1 MLQEYNPKNENIFI
15 HVNGELLPRKE
26 AKVSVFDS
34 IVQNGDGVWE
44 GLRVYPEGIV
54 CYDKHLTR
62 LQEGAHALGYE
73 GVPTKEEIK
82 KAIKETLDA
91 NGMNDDTH
99 IRLTLTRG
107 EKVTSGMDSRL
118 NQSGCCLIVLA
129 EWKKK
134 VYDFSKGIRAISS
147 SIRRSIPAFLDSKIH
162 HNNMLSLVIAKMHA
176 NIAGFDAAVMLDE
189 RGFVAELN
197 DTNLFMLKNNKVYTP
212 FPHACLPGITRGTF
226 MELLKENNIEIEE
239 RDLTLVEFINAD
251 LVFATGTNGEIT
263 PVTEME
269 GRVINCDQ
277 DFLEKIKNLFEA
289 KLPSLCEPL

>member
-34 IVQNGDGVWE
+34 IVQNGDGVGE

-73 GVPTKEEIK
+73 GVPTKKEIK

-197 DTNLFMLKNNKVYTP
+197 DTNLFMAKNNKVYTP

-226 MELLKENNIEIEE
+226 MELLKENDIEIEE

-269 GRVINCDQ
+269 GREIKCDQ

>member
-82 KAIKETLDA
+82 IAIKETLDA

-197 DTNLFMLKNNKVYTP
+197 DTNLFMAKNNKVYTP

-269 GRVINCDQ
+269 GREIKCDQ

>member
-1 MLQEYNPKNENIFI
+1 MLQEYNPKNENVFI

-73 GVPTKEEIK
+73 GVPSKEEIK

-91 NGMNDDTH
+91 NRMNDDTH

-134 VYDFSKGIRAISS
+134 VYDFSKGIKAISS

-176 NIAGFDAAVMLDE
+176 NIAGYDAAVMLDE

-197 DTNLFMLKNNKVYTP
+197 DTNLFMVKANKVFTP

-226 MELLKENNIEIEE
+226 IELLKENNIEIQE

-263 PVTEME
+263 PVTEMD
-269 GRVINCDQ
+269 GRPIKCDQ

>member
-134 VYDFSKGIRAISS
+134 VYDFSKGIRTISS

-197 DTNLFMLKNNKVYTP
+197 DTNLFMAKNNKVYTP

-269 GRVINCDQ
+269 GREIKCDQ

>member
-1 MLQEYNPKNENIFI
+1 MLQEYNSKNEKIFI
-15 HVNGELLPRKE
+15 HVNGELLPRDE

-62 LQEGAHALGYE
+62 LQEGAHALSYE
-73 GVPTKEEIK
+73 GIPTKKEIK
-82 KAIKETLDA
+82 KAIKETLEA
-91 NGMNDDTH
+91 NGMTDDTH

-107 EKVTSGMDSRL
+107 EKVTSGMDARL

-162 HNNMLSLVIAKMHA
+162 HNNMLSLVIAKIHA
-176 NIAGFDAAVMLDE
+176 NIAGYDAAVMLDD

-197 DTNLFMLKNNKVYTP
+197 DTNLFMVKEGVVYTP
-212 FPHACLPGITRGTF
+212 YANACLPGITRQTF
-226 MELLKENNIEIEE
+226 IHLLEENKISILE
-239 RDLTLVEFINAD
+239 RDLSLVEFINAD

-263 PVTEME
+263 PVTEMD
-269 GRVINCDQ
+269 GREIKCDQ
-277 DFLEKIKNLFEA
+277 KYLEELKDLFEA

>member
-73 GVPTKEEIK
+73 GVPTKEAIK

-91 NGMNDDTH
+91 NGMNDNTH

-197 DTNLFMLKNNKVYTP
+197 DTNLFMTKNNKVYTP

-269 GRVINCDQ
+269 GREIKCDQ

>member
-1 MLQEYNPKNENIFI
+1 MLQEYNPKNENILI
-15 HVNGELLPRKE
+15 HVNGKLLPRKD

-62 LQEGAHALGYE
+62 LHEGAKALAYE
-73 GVPTKEEIK
+73 GIPSKDEIK

-91 NGMNDDTH
+91 NGMNTDTH

-162 HNNMLSLVIAKMHA
+162 HNNMLSLVIAKIQA
-176 NIAGFDAAVMLDE
+176 NISGYDAAVMLDE

-197 DTNLFMLKNNKVYTP
+197 DTNLFMVKEGSVFTP
-212 FPHACLPGITRGTF
+212 FAHACLPGITRQTF
-226 MELLKENNIEIEE
+226 IDLFKENKINIFE
-239 RDLTLVEFINAD
+239 RDLSLVEFINAD

-263 PVTEME
+263 PVTEID
-269 GRVINCDQ
+269 GRSINCDKN
-277 DFLEKIKNLFEA
+277 FLEKIKNLFEA

>member
-15 HVNGELLPRKE
+15 HVNGELLSRKE

-73 GVPTKEEIK
+73 GVPTKKQIK

-176 NIAGFDAAVMLDE
+176 NIAGYDAAVMLDE

-197 DTNLFMLKNNKVYTP
+197 DTNLFMAKNSKVYTP

-269 GRVINCDQ
+269 GREIRCDQ

>member
-82 KAIKETLDA
+82 IAIKETLDA

-197 DTNLFMLKNNKVYTP
+197 DTNLFMVKNNKVYTP

-269 GRVINCDQ
+269 GREIKCDQ

>member
-73 GVPTKEEIK
+73 GIPTKNEIK

-107 EKVTSGMDSRL
+107 DKVTSGMDSRL

-197 DTNLFMLKNNKVYTP
+197 DTNLFMTKNNKVYTP

-269 GRVINCDQ
+269 GREIKCDQ

>member
-1 MLQEYNPKNENIFI
+1 MLQEYNPKNENILI
-15 HVNGELLPRKE
+15 HVNGKLLPRKE

-62 LQEGAHALGYE
+62 LHEGAKALAYE
-73 GVPTKEEIK
+73 GIPSKDEIK
-82 KAIKETLDA
+82 NAIKETLDA
-91 NGMNDDTH
+91 NGMNTDTH

-162 HNNMLSLVIAKMHA
+162 HNNMLSLVIAKIQA
-176 NIAGFDAAVMLDE
+176 NISGYDAAVMLDE

-197 DTNLFMLKNNKVYTP
+197 DTNLFMVKGGSISTP
-212 FPHACLPGITRGTF
+212 FAHACLPGITRQTF
-226 MELLKENNIEIEE
+226 IDLFKENQMEINE
-239 RDLTLVEFINAD
+239 RDLSLVEFINAD

-263 PVTEME
+263 PVTEID
-269 GRVINCDQ
+269 GRKVNCDNN
-277 DFLEKIKNLFEA
+277 FLEKIKNLFEA
-289 KLPSLCEPL
+289 KLPSLCELL

>member
-82 KAIKETLDA
+82 IAIKETLDA

-197 DTNLFMLKNNKVYTP
+197 DTNLFMTKNNKVYTP

-269 GRVINCDQ
+269 GREIKCDQ

>member
-1 MLQEYNPKNENIFI
+1 MIFQ
-15 HVNGELLPRKE
+15 R
-26 AKVSVFDS
+26 
-34 IVQNGDGVWE
+34 
-44 GLRVYPEGIV
+44 
-54 CYDKHLTR
+54 
-62 LQEGAHALGYE
+62 
-73 GVPTKEEIK
+73 
-82 KAIKETLDA
+82 
-91 NGMNDDTH
+91 
-99 IRLTLTRG
+99 
-107 EKVTSGMDSRL
+107 
-118 NQSGCCLIVLA
+118 GCCLIVLA

-134 VYDFSKGIRAISS
+134 VYDFSKGIKAISS

-176 NIAGFDAAVMLDE
+176 NIAGYDAAVMLDE

-197 DTNLFMLKNNKVYTP
+197 DTNLFMVKANKVFTP

-226 MELLKENNIEIEE
+226 IELLKENNIEIQE

-263 PVTEME
+263 PVTEMD
-269 GRVINCDQ
+269 GRPIKCDQ

>member
-62 LQEGAHALGYE
+62 LQECAHALGYE
-73 GVPTKEEIK
+73 GVPTKKEIK

-176 NIAGFDAAVMLDE
+176 NIAGYDAAVMLDE

-197 DTNLFMLKNNKVYTP
+197 DTNLFMVKANKVFTP

-226 MELLKENNIEIEE
+226 IELLKENNIEIEE

-263 PVTEME
+263 PVTEMD
-269 GRVINCDQ
+269 GRAIKCDHN
-277 DFLEKIKNLFEA
+277 FLEKIKNLFEA

>member
-82 KAIKETLDA
+82 IAIKETLDA

-176 NIAGFDAAVMLDE
+176 NIAGLDAAVMLDE

-197 DTNLFMLKNNKVYTP
+197 DTNLFMTKNNKVYTP

-269 GRVINCDQ
+269 GREIKCDQ

>member
-1 MLQEYNPKNENIFI
+1 MLQEYNPKNENILI
-15 HVNGELLPRKE
+15 HVNGKLLPRKD

-62 LQEGAHALGYE
+62 LHEGAKALAYE
-73 GVPTKEEIK
+73 GIPSKDEIK

-91 NGMNDDTH
+91 NGMNTDTH

-162 HNNMLSLVIAKMHA
+162 HNNMLSLVIAKIQA
-176 NIAGFDAAVMLDE
+176 NIAGYDAAVMLDE

-197 DTNLFMLKNNKVYTP
+197 DTNLFMVKDGAVSTP
-212 FPHACLPGITRGTF
+212 FAHACLPGITRQTF
-226 MELLKENNIEIEE
+226 IDLFKENQMEINE
-239 RDLTLVEFINAD
+239 RDLSLVEFINAD

-263 PVTEME
+263 PVTEID
-269 GRVINCDQ
+269 GRTVNCDN

>member
-1 MLQEYNPKNENIFI
+1 MLQEYNPKNKNIFI
-15 HVNGELLPRKE
+15 HVSGELLKRE
-26 AKVSVFDS
+26 DAKVSVFDS

-73 GVPTKEEIK
+73 GVPTKDEIK

-91 NGMNDDTH
+91 NGMNNDTH

-107 EKVTSGMDSRL
+107 EKVTSGMDARL

-134 VYDFSKGIRAISS
+134 VYDFSKGIKAISS

-176 NIAGFDAAVMLDE
+176 NIAGYDAAVMLDD

-197 DTNLFMLKNNKVYTP
+197 DTNLFMLKYNKVYTP

-226 MELLKENNIEIEE
+226 MELLKENNIGIEE

-269 GRVINCDQ
+269 GREIKCDMN
-277 DFLEKIKNLFEA
+277 FLEKIKNLFEA

>member
-1 MLQEYNPKNENIFI
+1 MLQEYNPKNKDIFI
-15 HVNGELLPRKE
+15 HVNGELLPRSQ

-73 GVPTKEEIK
+73 GVPSKDEIK

-91 NGMNDDTH
+91 NGMDNDTH

-134 VYDFSKGIRAISS
+134 VYDFSKGIKAISS

-176 NIAGFDAAVMLDE
+176 NIAGYDAAVMLDD

-226 MELLKENNIEIEE
+226 MELLKENNIGIEE

-263 PVTEME
+263 PVTQME
-269 GRVINCDQ
+269 GREIKCDMN
-277 DFLEKIKNLFEA
+277 FLEKIKNLFET

>member
-15 HVNGELLPRKE
+15 HVNGELLTRKE

-62 LQEGAHALGYE
+62 LHEGAHALGYE
-73 GVPTKEEIK
+73 GVPTKKEIK

-147 SIRRSIPAFLDSKIH
+147 SIRRRIPAFLDSKIH

-176 NIAGFDAAVMLDE
+176 NIAGYDAAVMLDE

-197 DTNLFMLKNNKVYTP
+197 DTNLFMVKANKVFTP

-226 MELLKENNIEIEE
+226 IELLKENNIEIEE

-263 PVTEME
+263 PVTEMD
-269 GRVINCDQ
+269 GRAIKCDHN
-277 DFLEKIKNLFEA
+277 FLEKIKNLFEA

>member
-1 MLQEYNPKNENIFI
+1 MLQEYNPKNENIII

-73 GVPTKEEIK
+73 GVPKKEEIK
-82 KAIKETLDA
+82 KAIKETLEA

-197 DTNLFMLKNNKVYTP
+197 DTNLFMVKNKKVYTP

-269 GRVINCDQ
+269 GREIKCDQ
-277 DFLEKIKNLFEA
+277 GFLEKIKNLFES

>member
-1 MLQEYNPKNENIFI
+1 MLQEYNPKNKNIFI
-15 HVNGELLPRKE
+15 HVSGELLKRE
-26 AKVSVFDS
+26 DAKVSVFDS

-73 GVPTKEEIK
+73 GVPTKDEIK
-82 KAIKETLDA
+82 KAIKETLNA
-91 NGMNDDTH
+91 NGMNNDTH

-107 EKVTSGMDSRL
+107 EKVTSGMDARL
-118 NQSGCCLIVLA
+118 NQNGCCLIVLA

-134 VYDFSKGIRAISS
+134 VYDFSKGIKAISS

-176 NIAGFDAAVMLDE
+176 NIAGYDAAVMLDD

-226 MELLKENNIEIEE
+226 MELLKENNIGIEE

-269 GRVINCDQ
+269 GREIKCDMG
-277 DFLEKIKNLFEA
+277 FLEKIKNLFEA

>member
-197 DTNLFMLKNNKVYTP
+197 DTNLFMTKNNKVYTP

-226 MELLKENNIEIEE
+226 MDLLKENNIEIEE

-269 GRVINCDQ
+269 GREIKCDQ

>member
-1 MLQEYNPKNENIFI
+1 MLQEYNPKNENILI
-15 HVNGELLPRKE
+15 HVNGKLLPRKE

-62 LQEGAHALGYE
+62 LHEGAKALAYE
-73 GVPTKEEIK
+73 GIPSKDEIK

-91 NGMNDDTH
+91 NGMNTDTH

-162 HNNMLSLVIAKMHA
+162 HNNMLSLVIAKIQA
-176 NIAGFDAAVMLDE
+176 NISGYDAAVMLDE

-197 DTNLFMLKNNKVYTP
+197 DTNLFMVKDGSVSTP
-212 FPHACLPGITRGTF
+212 FAHACLPGITRQTF
-226 MELLKENNIEIEE
+226 IDLFKENQMEINE
-239 RDLTLVEFINAD
+239 RDLSLVEFINAD

-263 PVTEME
+263 PVTEID
-269 GRVINCDQ
+269 GRTVNCDNN
-277 DFLEKIKNLFEA
+277 FLEKIKNLFEA

>member
-15 HVNGELLPRKE
+15 HVGGKLLPRKK

-54 CYDKHLTR
+54 CYDKHLNR
-62 LQEGAHALGYE
+62 LQEGAHALAYE
-73 GVPTKEEIK
+73 EIPTKEEIK

-91 NGMNDDTH
+91 NGMNTDTH

-134 VYDFSKGIRAISS
+134 VYDFSKGIKAISS

-162 HNNMLSLVIAKMHA
+162 HNNMLSLVIAKIQA
-176 NIAGFDAAVMLDE
+176 NISGYDAAVMLDD

-197 DTNLFMLKNNKVYTP
+197 DTNLFLLKDGTVQTP
-212 FPHACLPGITRGTF
+212 YAHACLPGITRQTF
-226 MELLKENNIEIEE
+226 IDLFKENKIPVEE

-263 PVTEME
+263 PVTEMD
-269 GRVINCDQ
+269 GREIKCNIK
-277 DFLEKIKNLFEA
+277 FLERIKNLFEL
-289 KLPSLCEPL
+289 KLPKLCEPL

>member
-1 MLQEYNPKNENIFI
+1 MLQEYNPKNENILI
-15 HVNGELLPRKE
+15 HVNGKLLPRKE

-62 LQEGAHALGYE
+62 LHEGAKALAYE
-73 GVPTKEEIK
+73 GIPSKDEIK

-91 NGMNDDTH
+91 NGMNTDTH

-162 HNNMLSLVIAKMHA
+162 HNNMLSLVIAKIQA
-176 NIAGFDAAVMLDE
+176 NISGYDAAVMLDE

-197 DTNLFMLKNNKVYTP
+197 DTNLFMVKDGSVSTP
-212 FPHACLPGITRGTF
+212 FAHACLPGITRQTF
-226 MELLKENNIEIEE
+226 IDLFKENQMEINE
-239 RDLTLVEFINAD
+239 RDLSLVEFINAD

-263 PVTEME
+263 PVTEID
-269 GRVINCDQ
+269 GRTVNCDN

>member
-1 MLQEYNPKNENIFI
+1 MLQEYNPKNENIII
-15 HVNGELLPRKE
+15 HVNGKLLPRKE

-62 LQEGAHALGYE
+62 LHEGAKALAYE
-73 GVPTKEEIK
+73 GIPSKNEIK

-91 NGMNDDTH
+91 NGMNTDTH

-134 VYDFSKGIRAISS
+134 VYDFSKGIRTISS

-162 HNNMLSLVIAKMHA
+162 HNNMLSLVIAKIQA
-176 NIAGFDAAVMLDE
+176 NISGYDAAVMLDE

-197 DTNLFMLKNNKVYTP
+197 DTNLFMVKEGSIFTP
-212 FPHACLPGITRGTF
+212 FAHACLPGITRQTF
-226 MELLKENNIEIEE
+226 IDLFKENKVNIFE
-239 RDLTLVEFINAD
+239 RDLSLVEFINAD

-263 PVTEME
+263 PVTEID
-269 GRVINCDQ
+269 GRSINCDKN
-277 DFLEKIKNLFEA
+277 FLEKIKNLFEA

>member
-73 GVPTKEEIK
+73 GVPTKDEIK

-91 NGMNDDTH
+91 NGMNNDTH

-107 EKVTSGMDSRL
+107 EKVTSGMDARL

-134 VYDFSKGIRAISS
+134 VYDFSKGIKAISS

-162 HNNMLSLVIAKMHA
+162 HNNILSLVIAKMHA
-176 NIAGFDAAVMLDE
+176 NIAGYDAAVMLDD

-197 DTNLFMLKNNKVYTP
+197 DTNLFMLKYNKVYTP

-226 MELLKENNIEIEE
+226 MELLKENNIGIEE

-269 GRVINCDQ
+269 GREIKCDMN
-277 DFLEKIKNLFEA
+277 FLEKIKNLFET

>member
-1 MLQEYNPKNENIFI
+1 MLQEYNPKNENILI
-15 HVNGELLPRKE
+15 HVNGKLLPRKE

-62 LQEGAHALGYE
+62 LHEGAKALAYE
-73 GVPTKEEIK
+73 GIPSKDEIK
-82 KAIKETLDA
+82 NAIKETLDA
-91 NGMNDDTH
+91 NGMNTDTH

-162 HNNMLSLVIAKMHA
+162 HNNMLSLVIAKIQA
-176 NIAGFDAAVMLDE
+176 NISGYDAAVMLDE

-197 DTNLFMLKNNKVYTP
+197 DTNLFMVKDGSVSTP
-212 FPHACLPGITRGTF
+212 FAHACLPGITRQTF
-226 MELLKENNIEIEE
+226 IDLFKENQMEINE
-239 RDLTLVEFINAD
+239 RDLSLVEFINAD

-263 PVTEME
+263 PVTEID
-269 GRVINCDQ
+269 GRKVNCDNN
-277 DFLEKIKNLFEA
+277 FLEKIKNLFET

>member
-15 HVNGELLPRKE
+15 HVNGQLLPRKE

-62 LQEGAHALGYE
+62 LHEGAHALGYE

-82 KAIKETLDA
+82 KAIKETLEA

-107 EKVTSGMDSRL
+107 EKVTSGMDARL

-197 DTNLFMLKNNKVYTP
+197 DTNLFMVKNNKVYTP

-226 MELLKENNIEIEE
+226 IELLRENNIEIQE

-263 PVTEME
+263 PVTEID
-269 GRVINCDQ
+269 GRTIKCDHN
-277 DFLEKIKNLFEA
+277 FLENTKNLFEA

>member
-1 MLQEYNPKNENIFI
+1 MLQEYNPKNENILI
-15 HVNGELLPRKE
+15 HVNGKLLPRKE

-62 LQEGAHALGYE
+62 LHEGAKALAYE
-73 GVPTKEEIK
+73 GIPSKDEIK

-91 NGMNDDTH
+91 NGMNTDTH

-162 HNNMLSLVIAKMHA
+162 HNNMLSLVIAKIQA
-176 NIAGFDAAVMLDE
+176 NISGYDAAVMLDE

-197 DTNLFMLKNNKVYTP
+197 DTNLFMVKEGSIFTP
-212 FPHACLPGITRGTF
+212 FAHACLPGITRQTF
-226 MELLKENNIEIEE
+226 IDLFKENKVNIFE
-239 RDLTLVEFINAD
+239 RDLSLVEFINAD

-263 PVTEME
+263 PVTEID
-269 GRVINCDQ
+269 GRSINCDKN
-277 DFLEKIKNLFEA
+277 FLEKIKNLFEA

>member
-73 GVPTKEEIK
+73 GVPTKKEIK

-107 EKVTSGMDSRL
+107 DKVTSGMDSRL

-197 DTNLFMLKNNKVYTP
+197 DTNLFMTKNNKVYTP

-269 GRVINCDQ
+269 GRGIKCDQ